1 MSNSVVITNSSI
13 VDFQANITAV
23 FELLNKQFNLN
34 LLSLNFDKTNF
45 IRLKRKNSR
54 QNMTIATL
62 LTYPIQISQA

>member
-45 IRLKRKNSR
+45 ICLKRKNSR

>member
-1 MSNSVVITNSSI
+1 
-13 VDFQANITAV
+13 
-23 FELLNKQFNLN
+23 

-62 LTYPIQISQA
+62 LTYPIQIS